1 MKIIHAESNFPEGA
15 VRRAAEKAA
24 RSFQSTQ
31 PKVRVFLPDP
41 FIYTTNFTNDINID
55 IITYTHHHYSK

>member
-1 MKIIHAESNFPEGA
+1 MGVKNFNKNTVFLLLQDDNQEREYRILHASSNFPEGA

-31 PKVRVFLPDP
+31 PKV
-41 FIYTTNFTNDINID
+41 
-55 IITYTHHHYSK
+55 SW